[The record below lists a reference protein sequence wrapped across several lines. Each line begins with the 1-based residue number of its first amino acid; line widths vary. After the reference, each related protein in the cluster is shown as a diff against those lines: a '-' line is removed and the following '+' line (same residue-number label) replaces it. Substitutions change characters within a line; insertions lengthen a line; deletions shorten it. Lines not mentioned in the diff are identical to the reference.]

1 MCTPKEQHGCRLS
14 SSGRFCRFTKNIISR
29 TKTISQR
36 VDQRVRYH
44 KNSGD
49 CNINTLSPSV
59 LAYIL
64 SKMNSL
70 SKEDKLNLVAKEV
83 LDDYT
88 DVIYLSNKIDLI
100 VSLKVGV

>member
-1 MCTPKEQHGCRLS
+1 M
-14 SSGRFCRFTKNIISR
+14 
-29 TKTISQR
+29 
-36 VDQRVRYH
+36 RYH